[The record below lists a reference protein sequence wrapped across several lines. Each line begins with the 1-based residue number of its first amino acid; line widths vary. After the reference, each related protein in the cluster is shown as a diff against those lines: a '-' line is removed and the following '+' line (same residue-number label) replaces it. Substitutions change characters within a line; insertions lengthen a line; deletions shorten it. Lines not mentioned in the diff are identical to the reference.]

1 MDFQFT
7 PEQERFRREIQDFLA
22 TELTPEL
29 RDARYDIAGVGV
41 SKEFSRALGQKGW
54 IGLAWP
60 KEYGGHGLGHMEYLV
75 YREEMVRRGAPI
87 AYHLTAENQMA
98 PSIMLSST
106 GEQKAWFIP
115 RIASGELS
123 ICIGYSE
130 PETGSDLASLQT
142 HAIADGDDYV
152 INGVKTWN
160 SGARHSQW
168 IWLAVRTNPDT
179 PKHRGISV
187 FLVDMSSPGISVR
200 PITNMGGVD
209 GFSTVTFDNVRVPK
223 RMMVGE
229 LDQGWYVVAQNL
241 DYERSGIE
249 RVASNYAVLQDF
261 VQCIK
266 ETRINGQPLA
276 ASPSVRRRVA
286 DMFIEVEVGRLLSYK
301 IAWMQGQGL
310 VPNKE
315 ASISKVFGA
324 ETAQR
329 NARGMLE
336 IMGLFGQLAEGSR
349 YAPLRGLLLRAWYRG
364 TSATL
369 AAGTSEI
376 QRNVIAQRGLGLPRA

>member
-1 MDFQFT
+1 
-7 PEQERFRREIQDFLA
+7 
-22 TELTPEL
+22 
-29 RDARYDIAGVGV
+29 
-41 SKEFSRALGQKGW
+41 
-54 IGLAWP
+54 
-60 KEYGGHGLGHMEYLV
+60 
-75 YREEMVRRGAPI
+75 MVRRGAPI

-98 PSIMLSST
+98 PSIMLSGT

-286 DMFIEVEVGRLLSYK
+286 DMFIEVEVGRLLAYK